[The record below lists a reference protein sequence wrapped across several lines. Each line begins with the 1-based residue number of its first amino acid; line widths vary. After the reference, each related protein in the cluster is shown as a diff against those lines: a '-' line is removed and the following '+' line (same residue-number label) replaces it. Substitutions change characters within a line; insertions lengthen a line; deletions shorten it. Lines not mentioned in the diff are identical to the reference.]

1 MKIIWLASWY
11 PNKYEPVNGDFI
23 QRHAKAVSNILPI
36 DVLHVVQLGKNF
48 EANNE
53 IETINAKNLTEHIC
67 YFKFKKWGIG
77 IIDKIRYNT
86 LYKKT
91 ALAFVENFIKTN
103 GKPDLIHVHVPMKS
117 GWVAYSLKKKY
128 SIPYI
133 VSEQASY
140 YDDEAPDN
148 FKNRSLFFKLNTKK
162 VCKNAIAISNVS
174 SVIAKKMEKLLNV
187 KNIHTIHNIAN
198 TKRFFYMPI
207 QPQNEFIWV
216 HVSTLSEQKNIP
228 GIIYAFRQLVAENI
242 QLCKLVL
249 VGTYKELH
257 EPLVKQLQLEHLINF
272 TGEVTH
278 HQVAGYLQSANAFVL
293 FSKHE
298 NFPCVLVEALCC
310 GLPVVATNVGGIP
323 DAINDNNG
331 LMVPSNNVVALT
343 AAMKSVMMNYKNYN
357 QAFIAERAKQLY
369 DDEVIAKQFVALY
382 ENCLKD
388 KV

>member
-67 YFKFKKWGIG
+67 YFKFKKWDIG

-140 YDDEAPDN
+140 Y
-148 FKNRSLFFKLNTKK
+148 
-162 VCKNAIAISNVS
+162 
-174 SVIAKKMEKLLNV
+174 
-187 KNIHTIHNIAN
+187 
-198 TKRFFYMPI
+198 
-207 QPQNEFIWV
+207 
-216 HVSTLSEQKNIP
+216 
-228 GIIYAFRQLVAENI
+228 
-242 QLCKLVL
+242 
-249 VGTYKELH
+249 
-257 EPLVKQLQLEHLINF
+257 
-272 TGEVTH
+272 
-278 HQVAGYLQSANAFVL
+278 
-293 FSKHE
+293 
-298 NFPCVLVEALCC
+298 
-310 GLPVVATNVGGIP
+310 
-323 DAINDNNG
+323 
-331 LMVPSNNVVALT
+331 
-343 AAMKSVMMNYKNYN
+343 
-357 QAFIAERAKQLY
+357 
-369 DDEVIAKQFVALY
+369 
-382 ENCLKD
+382 
-388 KV
+388 